1 MTPISAKS
9 GLPDSAARRTRR
21 ADLGS
26 RLKGCSRTLR
36 AQLERRETLL
46 DAVREANA
54 TLEPKKVAGW
64 LTHRARSW
72 IRSPCWVV
80 VARDL
85 KGDLA
90 IIADE
95 GLTPTLTPAL
105 WVAAQFA
112 MRRGAEFLSGDLAK
126 DSRGAQGVAGSAIA
140 FPLICRNRT
149 IGALVGLDPAP
160 SATVPTLAP
169 ALTLAIRSIL
179 EAPAIALDNAISLQ
193 RSQAVSV
200 TDDLTGLY
208 NSRYLNLV
216 LRRESKRASR
226 SGRPL
231 SLLFLDLDGFKQVN
245 DTHGHLAGSK
255 ALVEVAA
262 IIRGSARETDVA
274 ARFGGDEFS
283 VILPDT
289 GRDGAVSVAERIR
302 DRINACQFLASD
314 GLSIHLTA
322 SIGVAT
328 LPDVAASAEELLR
341 AADVAIHSAGG
352 FGFLTHVG
360 ADLSGPPK
368 EFLTWLSARFSPCS
382 PAISRSTLAPPTP
395 ASTPGAKASSSTN
408 LQLWPSTRSMGAW
421 KRWART
427 PRKCWA
433 GRLATSWRSSR

>member
-9 GLPDSAARRTRR
+9 DLPDPAGRRTRR
-21 ADLGS
+21 ADLAA
-26 RLKGCSRTLR
+26 RLKGRVRALR
-36 AQLERRETLL
+36 AHLERRETLL
-46 DAVREANA
+46 DATREANA
-54 TLEPKKVAGW
+54 TLDPKKVAGW
-64 LTHRARSW
+64 LVQQARSW
-72 IRSPCWVV
+72 VASPCWVV
-80 VARDL
+80 VARDM

-90 IIADE
+90 VIADE
-95 GLTPTLTPAL
+95 GLTSTLTPSA
-105 WVAAQFA
+105 WVAAQWV
-112 MRRGAEFLSGDLAK
+112 MRHGSELLSADLAK
-126 DSRGAQGVAGSAIA
+126 DSGKQGASGSAIA
-140 FPLICRNRT
+140 FPLVCRNRT
-149 IGALVGLDPAP
+149 VGVLVGLDPVPSSAAP
-160 SATVPTLAP
+160 SLSP
-169 ALTLAIRSIL
+169 ALSLAFRSVL
-179 EAPAIALDNAISLQ
+179 EPPAIALDNALALQ
-193 RSQAVSV
+193 RAEAVSV

-226 SGRPL
+226 SGWPL

-255 ALVEVAA
+255 ALVEAAA

-341 AADVAIHSAGG
+341 AADVAMYRVKDAGKNGIHIAQEASA
-352 FGFLTHVG
+352 F
-360 ADLSGPPK
+360 
-368 EFLTWLSARFSPCS
+368 
-382 PAISRSTLAPPTP
+382 
-395 ASTPGAKASSSTN
+395 
-408 LQLWPSTRSMGAW
+408 
-421 KRWART
+421 
-427 PRKCWA
+427 
-433 GRLATSWRSSR
+433 

>member
-9 GLPDSAARRTRR
+9 DLPDPAGRRTRR
-21 ADLGS
+21 ADLAA
-26 RLKGCSRTLR
+26 RLKGRVRALR
-36 AQLERRETLL
+36 ARLERRETLL
-46 DAVREANA
+46 EATREANA
-54 TLEPKKVAGW
+54 TLDPKKVAGW
-64 LTHRARSW
+64 LVQQARSW
-72 IRSPCWVV
+72 VASPCWVV
-80 VARDL
+80 VARDM

-90 IIADE
+90 VIADE
-95 GLTPTLTPAL
+95 GLTSTLTPSV
-105 WVAAQFA
+105 WVAAQWV
-112 MRRGAEFLSGDLAK
+112 MRHGSELLSADLAK
-126 DSRGAQGVAGSAIA
+126 DSGKQGASGSAIA
-140 FPLICRNRT
+140 FPLVCRNRT
-149 IGALVGLDPAP
+149 VGVLVGLDPVPSSAAP
-160 SATVPTLAP
+160 SLSP
-169 ALTLAIRSIL
+169 ALSLAFRSVL
-179 EAPAIALDNAISLQ
+179 EPPAIALDNALALQ
-193 RSQAVSV
+193 RAEAVSV

-255 ALVEVAA
+255 ALVEAAA

-341 AADVAIHSAGG
+341 AADVAMYRVKDAGKNGIHIAQEASA
-352 FGFLTHVG
+352 F
-360 ADLSGPPK
+360 
-368 EFLTWLSARFSPCS
+368 
-382 PAISRSTLAPPTP
+382 
-395 ASTPGAKASSSTN
+395 
-408 LQLWPSTRSMGAW
+408 
-421 KRWART
+421 
-427 PRKCWA
+427 
-433 GRLATSWRSSR
+433 

>member
-9 GLPDSAARRTRR
+9 DLPDSAARRTRR
-21 ADLGS
+21 ADLAT
-26 RLKGCSRTLR
+26 RLKGRSRALR
-36 AQLERRETLL
+36 SQLERRDTLL
-46 DAVREANA
+46 EAVREANA
-54 TLEPKKVAGW
+54 TLDPKKVGGW
-64 LTHRARSW
+64 LVAQARTW
-72 IRSPCWVV
+72 IPAASWVV

-85 KGDLA
+85 KGDLTV
-90 IIADE
+90 IADE
-95 GLTPTLTPAL
+95 GLTAALTPAL
-105 WVAAQFA
+105 WVAAQFV
-112 MRRGAEFLSGDLAK
+112 MRRGAEFFSADLAK
-126 DSRGAQGVAGSAIA
+126 DSKSAQGVAGSAVA

-149 IGALVGLDPAP
+149 VGALVGLDPAP
-160 SATVPTLAP
+160 SAAVPALAP
-169 ALTLAIRSIL
+169 ALVLAFRSIL
-179 EAPAIALDNAISLQ
+179 EPPAIALDNAISLQ
-193 RSQAVSV
+193 RSEAASV

-255 ALVEVAA
+255 ALVEAA
-262 IIRGSARETDVA
+262 VIIRGSARETDVA

-328 LPDVAASAEELLR
+328 LPDVAASAEELIR
-341 AADVAIHSAGG
+341 AADVAMYRVKDAGKNGIHIAQEAS
-352 FGFLTHVG
+352 
-360 ADLSGPPK
+360 DL
-368 EFLTWLSARFSPCS
+368 
-382 PAISRSTLAPPTP
+382 
-395 ASTPGAKASSSTN
+395 
-408 LQLWPSTRSMGAW
+408 
-421 KRWART
+421 
-427 PRKCWA
+427 
-433 GRLATSWRSSR
+433 